1 MTCVNGTS
9 CNEISSTQTPG
20 QPFERRADLER
31 VCLANV
37 PLVDETEP
45 AGGGETVSSSPISKK
60 RAAIADLCFDRAS
73 ICGIHICRLLVA
85 MRQAKK
91 TVMTSLGG
99 VFLLSTSLA
108 PYQNPADEHGHDG
121 GDSGVDLSCGG
132 GSGRAVRRE

>member
-1 MTCVNGTS
+1 MICVDVTS
-9 CNEISSTQTPG
+9 RNEISSTQMPG

-45 AGGGETVSSSPISKK
+45 AGGGETVSSSPMSET
-60 RAAIADLCFDRAS
+60 RGVIADLRFDRAS

-91 TVMTSLGG
+91 TVMTSTGEILP
-99 VFLLSTSLA
+99 LPTSLA
-108 PYQNPADEHGHDG
+108 PYQNPAEEHGHDG
-121 GDSGVDLSCGG
+121 GDNGVDLSCGG